1 MAQLACFEARRYS
14 TRWYGTGLQLLGI
27 PQVEPL
33 DNDDTP
39 PDPGALLYIIIE
51 HILEECNCKAPGG
64 FSQGVA

>member
-1 MAQLACFEARRYS
+1 MFQSSKYS
-14 TRWYGTGLQLLGI
+14 TRWHGTGLQLLGI

-51 HILEECNCKAPGG
+51 RALE
-64 FSQGVA
+64 